1 MLFNSLTFLT
11 TFLPIVAALYFLVRG
26 RVRNGVLL
34 LASLTFY
41 LWGSGS
47 RVLVLIAA
55 GLIAWVVGGI
65 IARKA
70 QAGESTRTATIV
82 GTVLLLSPLLWF
94 KYARWFSE
102 IIGSVTEVVGVEFPE
117 IGSTDLPI
125 GISFFT
131 FQALSYLFDVQRGD
145 APTQRRFSDFLL
157 YLSLFPQLIAGPIVR
172 YGSVAEQLT
181 NRTSTADGVT
191 RGLQRFVHGLAKKV
205 LIADSVAGVVD
216 ASFGVGEISTVGAWV
231 GALAYAVQIYFD
243 FSGYSDMA
251 IGLGLMFGFTFP
263 ENFKRPYSAL
273 SITDFWRRWHITLSE
288 WFRDYVYIP
297 LGGNRN
303 GTGRQYFNLVTV
315 FALTA
320 LWHGAAW
327 TFLAWG
333 ALHAALLIIERLTGA
348 NHTKVETSRSPVFA
362 RARTA
367 VLVVLFWVVFR
378 AADMGE
384 AIDLW
389 KSMLWWNEG
398 GLYPTQWTALN
409 PKAAFMLV
417 LGVLS
422 FLLPRDFS
430 GPKVLQDIK
439 GQAGA
444 AIRPATTAL
453 TLAASMAFIAAGGLS
468 PFLYFQF

>member
-11 TFLPIVAALYFLVRG
+11 AFLPIVVALYFVARG
-26 RVRNGVLL
+26 RIRNAVLL
-34 LASLTFY
+34 VASLLFY

-47 RVLVLIAA
+47 RVIVLVVA
-55 GLIAWVVGGI
+55 GLIAWVIGGMI
-65 IARKA
+65 SRKA

-82 GTVLLLSPLLWF
+82 GVALLLTPLLWF

-102 IIGSVTEVVGVEFPE
+102 ILDSIVGAAGLSFPE
-117 IGSTDLPI
+117 IGTTDLPI

-145 APTQRRFSDFLL
+145 APAQRRFTDFLL

-172 YGSVAEQLT
+172 YGTVAEQLN

-251 IGLGLMFGFTFP
+251 IGLGLIFGFTFP
-263 ENFKRPYSAL
+263 ENFRRPYSAL

-303 GTGRQYFNLVTV
+303 GTGRQYFNLITV
-315 FALTA
+315 FGLTA

-327 TFLAWG
+327 TFIAWG
-333 ALHAALLIIERLTGA
+333 GLHAAMLIIERLTGT
-348 NHTKVETSRSPVFA
+348 NHTKPETSRSPLLA
-362 RARTA
+362 RVRTA
-367 VLVVLFWVVFR
+367 VMVVLFWVVFR

-384 AIDLW
+384 AVDLW

-409 PKAAFMLV
+409 PKAAFMLA
-417 LGVLS
+417 LGIGS
-422 FLLPRDFS
+422 FALPRDFS
-430 GPKVLQDIK
+430 GAQALQDIK
-439 GQAGA
+439 GRIGA
-444 AIRPATTAL
+444 SLRPAVTAL
-453 TLAASMAFIAAGGLS
+453 TLATSMAFIAAGGLS